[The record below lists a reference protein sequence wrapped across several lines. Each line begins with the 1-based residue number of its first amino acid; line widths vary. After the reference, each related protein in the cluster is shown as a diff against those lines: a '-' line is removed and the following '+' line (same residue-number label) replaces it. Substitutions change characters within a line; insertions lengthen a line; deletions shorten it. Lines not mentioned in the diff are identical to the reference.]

1 MIIYIIRK
9 SPKCRKYISHI
20 YLAIPLGSAN
30 IYTSMVVITQD
41 KIFSISLQKEDG
53 KKGKK
58 KDKINV
64 KMRRTLHNFA
74 IDFFAFVP
82 YRLFPF
88 SFILVC
94 NLSFDSLRTTAR
106 DHRQNF
112 CFLSVLRGR
121 PECVERES
129 YFR

>member
-1 MIIYIIRK
+1 MIIIRK
-9 SPKCRKYISHI
+9 SPKCRKYISRI
-20 YLAIPLGSAN
+20 YSVIPLGSAN
-30 IYTSMVVITQD
+30 IYTSMVVITRD
-41 KIFSISLQKEDG
+41 KIFSISLQIKVDG
-53 KKGKK
+53 KKRKRN
-58 KDKINV
+58 KINV
-64 KMRRTLHNFA
+64 KMRGTLHNFA

-82 YRLFPF
+82 HRLFPF
-88 SFILVC
+88 FFILVC